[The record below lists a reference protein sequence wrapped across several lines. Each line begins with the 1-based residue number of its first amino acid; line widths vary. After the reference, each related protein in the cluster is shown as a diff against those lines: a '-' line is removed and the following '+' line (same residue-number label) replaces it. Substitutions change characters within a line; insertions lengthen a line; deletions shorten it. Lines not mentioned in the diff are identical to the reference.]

1 LAEDINA
8 NTNGT
13 KTVALNVRLKSA
25 EHVNLPIVSNYTDVH
40 VAQGIA
46 YVNFGFLE
54 PAMLTEVGKHA
65 RKGEAVPKHIEGS
78 LTTRVAIPL
87 DSLLRL
93 QQQLTQVLANL
104 QQGLVS
110 KQS

>member
-1 LAEDINA
+1 LAEEINA
-8 NTNGT
+8 NKNGAR
-13 KTVALNVRLKSA
+13 TVTLNVRLKSA
-25 EHVNLPIVSNYTDVH
+25 EHTELPVVSNYTDVH

-54 PAMLTEVGKHA
+54 PGMLTEVGKHA
-65 RKGEAVPKHIEGS
+65 RNGEAVPKHIEGS

-104 QQGLVS
+104 QQGLAL